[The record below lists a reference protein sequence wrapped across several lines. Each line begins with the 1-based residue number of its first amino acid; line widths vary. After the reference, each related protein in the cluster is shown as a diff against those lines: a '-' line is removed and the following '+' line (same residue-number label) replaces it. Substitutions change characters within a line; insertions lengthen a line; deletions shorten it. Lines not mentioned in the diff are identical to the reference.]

1 MSKTIRVN
9 IVSESDSSVQG
20 HGVHTAYVEMLNALK
35 KYTDLVVIEGEMK
48 RRVDVDIIHFHTI
61 GPAVWRKL
69 FQKGPRKVMSAH
81 VVPDSLIGSVVLAR
95 YWHFAAVWYM
105 RWFYN
110 RADLLLAVSNEA
122 KQDLLRLGVTAPI
135 EILYN
140 FIDSTNYKTAVL
152 SRTEVRRKMNIPA
165 DAFVV
170 VGAGQVQP
178 RKRVDCF
185 FAAAKALPD
194 VHFVWVGG
202 MPFGRIAADSH
213 RMKMMIESAPSN
225 VHFPG
230 IVPLEE
236 MVAYYRAADL
246 FWLPSEQ
253 ETFGLVVV
261 EAAAAGLPVM
271 VRDIPDYDDTFGAD
285 ALRVNDRTA
294 VELIGKLQSD
304 NGYYAQWQQKAE
316 AIAKRFDSRQ
326 AAAKLVKLYQQLV

>member
-1 MSKTIRVN
+1 MSKKISVN
-9 IVSESDSSVQG
+9 MVSESAISVQG
-20 HGVHTAYVEMLNALK
+20 HGVHTAYVEMVNALK
-35 KYTDLVVIEGEMK
+35 KYTDLTVIDGKLNEH
-48 RRVDVDIIHFHTI
+48 VDADIIHFHTI

-69 FQKGPRKVMSAH
+69 FQKKTRKVMSAH
-81 VVPDSLIGSVVLAR
+81 IVPDSLVGSVVFAR
-95 YWHFAAVWYM
+95 YWRFAAVWYM

-122 KQDLLRLGVTAPI
+122 RQDLLKLGVKAPI

-140 FIDSTNYKTAVL
+140 FIDSSNYTNATSSRHAVRQKL
-152 SRTEVRRKMNIPA
+152 GIPD

-170 VGAGQVQP
+170 IGAGQVQP

-185 FAAAKALPD
+185 FEAAKSMPD

-202 MPFGRIAADSH
+202 MPFGRIAADSAQ
-213 RMKMMIESAPSN
+213 MKKMMESPPQN
-225 VHFPG
+225 VHFAG
-230 IVPLEE
+230 IIPLQE
-236 MVAYYRAADL
+236 MVSYYRAADL

-271 VRDIPDYDDTFGAD
+271 VRDIPDYDDTFGDD
-285 ALRVNDRTA
+285 AVRVNDQDATA
-294 VELIGKLQSD
+294 QIRKLQSD
-304 NGYYAQWQQKAE
+304 QSYYSLYKQKSA

>member
-1 MSKTIRVN
+1 MSKKIRVN
-9 IVSESDSSVQG
+9 ILSESDTSIQG
-20 HGVHTAYVEMLNALK
+20 HGVHTAYVEMVNALK
-35 KYTDLVVIEGEMK
+35 KYTDLTVIDGKIKEH
-48 RRVDVDIIHFHTI
+48 VDVDIIHFHTI
-61 GPAVWRKL
+61 GLSVWRKL

-81 VVPDSLIGSVVLAR
+81 IVPDSLVGSLVLAK
-95 YWHFAAVWYM
+95 YWRFAAVWYM

-110 RADLLLAVSNEA
+110 QADLLLAVSNEA
-122 KQDLLRLGVTAPI
+122 KQDLLKLGVKAPI

-140 FIDSTNYKTAVL
+140 FIDGGNYTTALL
-152 SRTEVRRKMNIPA
+152 SRETVRKKLAIPN

-185 FAAAKALPD
+185 FEAAKSMPD

-202 MPFGRIAADSH
+202 MPFGRIAANSS
-213 RMKMMIESAPSN
+213 RMKSMIESAPSN
-225 VHFPG
+225 VHFSG
-230 IVPLEE
+230 IVPLQE
-236 MVAYYRAADL
+236 MVSYYRAADL

-261 EAAAAGLPVM
+261 EAAASGLPVM
-271 VRDIPDYDDTFGAD
+271 VRDIPDYDDTFDDD
-285 ALRVNDRTA
+285 AVRVNDQNANEHIR
-294 VELIGKLQSD
+294 KLQSD
-304 NGYYAQWQQKAE
+304 KEYYLQWQRKSN